1 MTSQKQTSLFTKEQL
16 MYYQEDSLVNHTQVQ
31 ESDLGKPMKD
41 ISFHICY
48 DALKRSNPN
57 GLLAKMF
64 VDLLVG
70 MGEWYSTKCAMTWKG
85 KAMKSK
91 RFLFQLQVSEL
102 DIKDKEF
109 GLLPTPN
116 AQDWNTGVKIETYQK
131 RKQKHLLKGVVLQ
144 KSLRQMAADLTKVG
158 QSTRKLKVSFVEEM
172 MGFPINWTV
181 LPFLNGEM
189 NQSKPTE
196 TQ

>member
-1 MTSQKQTSLFTKEQL
+1 
-16 MYYQEDSLVNHTQVQ
+16 
-31 ESDLGKPMKD
+31 
-41 ISFHICY
+41 
-48 DALKRSNPN
+48 
-57 GLLAKMF
+57 
-64 VDLLVG
+64 
-70 MGEWYSTKCAMTWKG
+70 
-85 KAMKSK
+85 MKSN

-102 DIKDKEF
+102 DIKDKEY

-172 MGFPINWTV
+172 MGYPTNWTL
-181 LPFLNGEM
+181 LPFLNGET